1 MFFPSL
7 AKFILICF
15 LMRKILKV
23 YFLYMLNK
31 TIDSLSLTL
40 LVIFFYVEVGTD
52 VCILRNCVSDLVE
65 LEVNIKN

>member
-15 LMRKILKV
+15 LMRKIFKV
-23 YFLYMLNK
+23 YILYMLNK
-31 TIDSLSLTL
+31 TIDSLSLAL

-52 VCILRNCVSDLVE
+52 VYILRNCVSDLVE